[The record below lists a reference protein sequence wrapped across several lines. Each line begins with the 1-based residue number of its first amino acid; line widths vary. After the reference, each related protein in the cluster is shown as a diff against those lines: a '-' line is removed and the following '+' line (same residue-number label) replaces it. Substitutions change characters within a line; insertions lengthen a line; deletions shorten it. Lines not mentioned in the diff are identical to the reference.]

1 MVSTIPDIFAKSK
14 AGEVARE
21 FFTLHGLPNRRNEDF
36 HYTDLS
42 RFLDKAEAPS
52 TEFLEYPAPKSEL
65 EIRILETRIAV
76 YCKNSKIEIIDD
88 FALKNESVFAKLLC
102 GMAIDAK
109 TIKIPD
115 NCEIDI
121 SLIRFSGSRAS
132 IHLEIGEN
140 SRVRLF
146 EKQEGAGGLSSLYFS
161 VIMSSNSQLEFVSEI
176 GECKITDLSQIFI
189 DLGKMTAF
197 DGILTS
203 KGGKMLRRNIE
214 VSMNGENAKAN
225 LKGVYVLN
233 KNHFDFSSNIIHNA
247 PNCESH
253 TILRGIANDS
263 AQAIF
268 QGKIT
273 VAKGAKKTI
282 GNMEHRGIMIE
293 DGARIFAKP
302 NLEIYNDDVECSHAN
317 TIGAIDESA
326 LFYMQS
332 RGISKP
338 RARTMLTHAFLSSVF
353 DDLENADDL
362 NVNLENMLEGMLNV

>member
-1 MVSTIPDIFAKSK
+1 MVFTIPDIFAKSK
-14 AGEVARE
+14 AGEGARE

-42 RFLDKAEAPS
+42 RFFEKVEAPC
-52 TEFLEYPAPKSEL
+52 TEFLEYPAPKREL
-65 EIRILETRIAV
+65 EISILENVISV
-76 YCKNSKIEIIDD
+76 YCENSNIEITDEFQIRDD
-88 FALKNESVFAKLLC
+88 SAFARLLC
-102 GMAIDAK
+102 GMSIDAK
-109 TIKIPD
+109 TIRIPD
-115 NCEIDI
+115 NCEIEI
-121 SLIRFSGSRAS
+121 SLIRFCGSRGS
-132 IHLEIGEN
+132 VRLEIGKN
-140 SRVRLF
+140 SRIRLF
-146 EKQEGAGGLSSLYFS
+146 EKLVGTGGLSSLCLS
-161 VIMSSNSQLEFVSEI
+161 VIISANSRADFVSEI
-176 GECKITDLSQIFI
+176 GECRVSDMSQINVE
-189 DLGKMTAF
+189 LGKMTAF

-233 KNHFDFSSNIIHNA
+233 KSHFDFSSNIIHNA

-253 TILRGIANDS
+253 TILRGIANES
-263 AQAIF
+263 AHAIF

>member
-1 MVSTIPDIFAKSK
+1 MVFTIPDIFAKSK
-14 AGEVARE
+14 AGEGARE
-21 FFTLHGLPNRRNEDF
+21 YFTLHGLPNRRNEDF

-42 RFLDKAEAPS
+42 RALQTSAISSDCAEIEIKVNAGN
-52 TEFLEYPAPKSEL
+52 KSLVKVDEL
-65 EIRILETRIAV
+65 EVSIENGDDTLTRIAKGAATYFRQIEV
-76 YCKNSKIEIIDD
+76 ASGFDGEIEIANIASANIAIELKIAAGTKLILKHD
-88 FALKNESVFAKLLC
+88 AL
-102 GMAIDAK
+102 
-109 TIKIPD
+109 
-115 NCEIDI
+115 
-121 SLIRFSGSRAS
+121 SGS
-132 IHLEIGEN
+132 
-140 SRVRLF
+140 
-146 EKQEGAGGLSSLYFS
+146 FS
-161 VIMSSNSQLEFVSEI
+161 
-176 GECKITDLSQIFI
+176 T
-189 DLGKMTAF
+189 F
-197 DGILTS
+197 D
-203 KGGKMLRRNIE
+203 MNIE
-214 VSMNGENAKAN
+214 VGAGAHLIHAIAHSQNQGIAIENFRIAVAKSATYQVFGIFTGSKTSRTDFKIALNGEIAKASIN
-225 LKGVYVLN
+225 GVYILN
-233 KNHFDFSSNIIHNA
+233 QSHFDFSSNITHNA

-253 TILRGIANDS
+253 TVMRGIANEG
-263 AQAIF
+263 AHAIF